1 MVETPPPSERHLSR
15 ALPSGTVTFLFTDI
29 EGSTRLLDELGDAYA
44 EALAEHRRQLR
55 AVFARHGGIEV
66 DTQGDAFFVA
76 FARASD
82 AIAAGAESQQVLE
95 DGPIRVR
102 MGVHT
107 GEPTVTEEG
116 YVGIDVHRAAR
127 IAAAGHGGQLL
138 VSQTTYDLAATGGLR
153 DLGEHRLKDLSAPER
168 LYQLGV
174 DDFPPLRTLYQS
186 NLPVPATAFLG
197 REDELAGV
205 RTLLARPEVRLLTLT
220 GAGGSGKTRL
230 ALQAAGAAADDY
242 PQGVWWV
249 PLAPVRDADSV
260 FEAAARGLG
269 VTGTLAESIGQ
280 RRLLLLLDNFEH
292 VIGAAAGLSQLLL
305 ACPNLDVLVTS
316 RERLQLGAEHVYPVP
331 VLTRPDAR
339 ALFVARARAVQPEF
353 DPGPALDELCDRL
366 DDLPLALELAAAR
379 TTILTTEQLLA
390 RLGQRLDLL
399 RGGRDADLRQQTL
412 RATIEWSYD
421 LLDQDERDLLAR
433 LSVFE
438 GGCTL
443 EAGEAVCDAGL
454 DRLQSLVDKS
464 LVRLRDGERFWMLE
478 SVREFALE
486 RLRDSGREDDLQR
499 RHAEFFLQ
507 LAESAH
513 LSPDTVDLGQQHE
526 LVIPE
531 QDNLRGA
538 IDQALERGDALLG
551 LRLAIALEQF
561 WIAQDPNEGR
571 RRLELLLAAA
581 AGAPAPW
588 RARGLRALGG
598 ATYIVGEFERGTE
611 LHEQSLEEFR
621 SLGDELAAAHILH
634 RLAAAAMR
642 VGDRSRARRLSGESL
657 ETYRRYGS
665 PSGEAMALGLL
676 AELTADEGR
685 LDEAI
690 RVALKSASFAAE
702 VGFGWWQLHQLYN
715 ACEWSLA
722 HEHLDEAEEYG
733 TAALR
738 IAQEIGDRQM
748 TIYLLSLV
756 ARFAIEHQ
764 DTERAGRLWGAIET
778 EEARAPIGQW
788 EKERE
793 AYAAPLL
800 RGGGAG
806 FERGRTLG
814 RTLSLD
820 EAVRQAVDER
830 PGKR

>member
-1 MVETPPPSERHLSR
+1 MPP
-15 ALPSGTVTFLFTDI
+15 TD
-29 EGSTRLLDELGDAYA
+29 T
-44 EALAEHRRQLR
+44 
-55 AVFARHGGIEV
+55 
-66 DTQGDAFFVA
+66 
-76 FARASD
+76 
-82 AIAAGAESQQVLE
+82 
-95 DGPIRVR
+95 
-102 MGVHT
+102 
-107 GEPTVTEEG
+107 
-116 YVGIDVHRAAR
+116 
-127 IAAAGHGGQLL
+127 
-138 VSQTTYDLAATGGLR
+138 LR

-168 LYQLGV
+168 LYQLGA
-174 DDFPPLRTLYQS
+174 DDFPPLRTLHQS
-186 NLPVPATAFLG
+186 NLPVPATPFLG

-205 RTLLARPEVRLLTLT
+205 RTTLARPEVRLLTLT

-230 ALQAAGAAADDY
+230 ALQAAGAVADDY

-249 PLAPVRDADSV
+249 PLAPVRDAESV

-269 VTGTLAESIGQ
+269 ASGPLAESIGQ

-292 VIGAAAGLSQLLL
+292 VIAAAVGLSQLLS
-305 ACPNLDVLVTS
+305 ACPNLDLLVTS
-316 RERLQLGAEHVYPVP
+316 RERLQIGGEHVYPVP

-339 ALFVARARAVQPEF
+339 ALFAARARAVQPEF
-353 DPGPALDELCDRL
+353 EPGPALDELCDRL

-379 TTILTTEQLLA
+379 TAVLTTEQLLA

-421 LLDQDERDLLAR
+421 LLDRDERELFAR

-443 EAGEAVCDAGL
+443 EAAEGVCDAGL
-454 DRLQSLVDKS
+454 DGLQSLVDKS
-464 LVRLRDGERFWMLE
+464 LVRLREGERFWMLE

-486 RLRDSGREDDLQR
+486 RLRDSGAEDDVQR

-513 LSPDTVDLGQQHE
+513 LSADTVDLGQRHD

-538 IDQALERGDALLG
+538 IDHALERGDALLG
-551 LRLAIALEQF
+551 LRLTVALEQF
-561 WIAQDPNEGR
+561 WVVQDPNEGR

-581 AGAPAPW
+581 PDAPAPW
-588 RARGLRALGG
+588 RARALRTLGG
-598 ATYIVGEFERGTE
+598 TTYIAGDFQRGTE
-611 LHEQSLEEFR
+611 LHQQSLEEFR
-621 SLGDELAAAHILH
+621 SLGDELAAAHMLD
-634 RLAAAAMR
+634 RLATEAMR
-642 VGDRSRARRLSGESL
+642 AGDRPRAKRLSDESL
-657 ETYRRYGS
+657 ETHRRYHS

-676 AELTADEGR
+676 AQLAAGEGR

-690 RVALKSASFAAE
+690 EVALQSSASAAE
-702 VGFGWWQLHQLYN
+702 VGFGWWQIHQLYH

-722 HEHLDEAEEYG
+722 LERLDEAEEHG
-733 TAALR
+733 SAALR
-738 IAQEIGDRQM
+738 IAQEIGDRM
-748 TIYLLSLV
+748 MMIYLLSLI
-756 ARFAIEHQ
+756 ARCAIEHE

-788 EKERE
+788 EMERE

-800 RGGGAG
+800 RGAGAG
-806 FERGRTLG
+806 FERGRQLG

-820 EAVRQAVDER
+820 EVVKQAVDER
-830 PGKR
+830 PEKR